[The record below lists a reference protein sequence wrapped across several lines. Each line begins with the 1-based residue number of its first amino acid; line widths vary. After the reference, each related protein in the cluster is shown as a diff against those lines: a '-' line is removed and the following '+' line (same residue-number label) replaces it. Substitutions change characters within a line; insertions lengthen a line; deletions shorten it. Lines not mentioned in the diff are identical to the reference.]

1 MVFLCVACGVGVNG
15 VVVFG
20 MGNKSV
26 VVFLCVACGVGVNV
40 AFKKLL
46 EITSEPPI

>member
-1 MVFLCVACGVGVNG
+1 MWQYLGHR
-15 VVVFG
+15 VVFG